1 MSLRLQGEIFR
12 FPLKEYAAKRGI
24 DISPR
29 LISGVKFLWLSL
41 ANFHNEKTGQCNP
54 SIKTLSKC
62 IEKSAS
68 QTTICMNELKKLGL
82 VSVSRNEKGGRFTP
96 SYVIHLPSHPV
107 DRALNTPVDN
117 APENVS
123 ETTHIVEANLAPYV
137 QDATPIHCRT
147 RILIETLDEPLIKSL
162 VNEKNLFIK
171 NTGLVGI
178 AKKYGFQFKSNTPIH
193 EVETWLLKAIKESIP
208 HRITYEHH

>member
-1 MSLRLQGEIFR
+1 MSLRLQGEIFS
-12 FPLKEYAAKRGI
+12 FPLKEYARDKGF

-54 SIKTLSKC
+54 SINTLSKC
-62 IEKSAS
+62 IEKSTS

-96 SYVIHLPSHPV
+96 SYVIHLPSRPA

-117 APENVS
+117 APKNIS
-123 ETTHIVEANLAPYV
+123 ETTHIVEANLVSYV
-137 QDATPIHCRT
+137 QDTTPIDCRT

-162 VNEKNLFIK
+162 VNEKNISIK
-171 NTGLVGI
+171 NSGLVVI
-178 AKKYGFQFKSNTPIH
+178 AKKYGFQFKQNTPIH
-193 EVETWLLKAIKESIP
+193 EVETWLLKAIKESTL
-208 HRITYEHH
+208 HRISYEQH